1 MVMLQPILDSLNA
14 HKKELLLMAE
24 AMLQPSQFAAY
35 RKLLLNRLGRQGF
48 EGELERIIAEH
59 DQQQRNGQ
67 GQANTSKRGGAP

>member
-1 MVMLQPILDSLNA
+1 MLQPILDALNV
-14 HKKELLLMAE
+14 HKRELLLMAE
-24 AMLQPSQFAAY
+24 AMLLPQQFAAY

-67 GQANTSKRGGAP
+67 GRPIQARKEVPHE